1 MHVSEKV
8 QGPVPWSLLNVKMP
22 FVINVHHPCIS
33 LTYLANVVK
42 GLLSW
47 VSSWISRLKFYWT
60 TFYTE
65 KWLESLVLLLIQ
77 NNTHVQVYIKHVLTL
92 FPGLVFLFVLLVPS
106 SQTWQSQTKAGPPDP
121 DQIYTITITPLP
133 IWGHL
138 LIIYRI
144 LNPNH
149 FKTVYYGGKKSIN
162 SPKEYLFC
170 WKIFHILLKT
180 NGMYK

>member
-33 LTYLANVVK
+33 LTYLAKVVK

-47 VSSWISRLKFYWT
+47 VSSWISRLLSK
-60 TFYTE
+60 
-65 KWLESLVLLLIQ
+65 VLLDYILHREMTWI
-77 NNTHVQVYIKHVLTL
+77 TGTVVYIKHVLTL

-162 SPKEYLFC
+162 SRKEHLFC
-170 WKIFHILLKT
+170 WKIFPYT
-180 NGMYK
+180 TEN